1 MNEKKIVRE
10 ALKSVGW
17 SMQQLA
23 EVLGFASTSA
33 VSNRLNSGASAMRV
47 DTFVKMLN
55 AMGYE
60 VEVHSRSR
68 DNKNKWVVEEE
79 EPVDKVK
86 AEIEALSPEAKKLLG
101 IE

>member
-60 VEVHSRSR
+60 VEVKSKSR
-68 DNKNKWVVEEE
+68 DNKNRWVVGEE
-79 EPVDKVK
+79 EPVDKVQ
-86 AEIEALSPEAKKLLG
+86 AEIDALSPEAKKLLG